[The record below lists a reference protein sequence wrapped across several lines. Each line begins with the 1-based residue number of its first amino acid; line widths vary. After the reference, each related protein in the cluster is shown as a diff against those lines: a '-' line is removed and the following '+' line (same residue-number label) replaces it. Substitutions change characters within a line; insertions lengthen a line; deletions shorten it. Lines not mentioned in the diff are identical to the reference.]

1 MGQDST
7 YPLTESQDS
16 GSQNSET
23 IGIQCT
29 PSHQDA
35 KTQVNLT
42 PQTRGKGLHK
52 TLYNLCNYDSIVSP
66 AAIQATPDSCDAAV
80 QCNLLMSSCDTG
92 VQCNL
97 LVSTVGDTEQ
107 NTDSEGERIDS
118 TDSEGER
125 IDSTDSEGEHI
136 LSSQQSSSR

>member
-1 MGQDST
+1 MT
-7 YPLTESQDS
+7 T
-16 GSQNSET
+16 SET
-23 IGIQCT
+23 IGT

-42 PQTRGKGLHK
+42 PQTRGKPLHK
-52 TLYNLCNYDSIVSP
+52 TLYTLSKYNISL

-80 QCNLLMSSCDTG
+80 ECNLLMPSCDTG

-107 NTDSEGERIDS
+107 NTR
-118 TDSEGER
+118 
-125 IDSTDSEGEHI
+125 
-136 LSSQQSSSR
+136 